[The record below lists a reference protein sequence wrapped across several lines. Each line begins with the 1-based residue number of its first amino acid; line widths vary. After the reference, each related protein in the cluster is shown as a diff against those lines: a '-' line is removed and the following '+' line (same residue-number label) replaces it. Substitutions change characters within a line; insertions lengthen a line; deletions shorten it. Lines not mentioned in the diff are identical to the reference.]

1 MKAKIGWMLAPVVVL
16 GLLAVSVLPGCEVG
30 SPNDV
35 VATANGNFSGTYAA
49 SSNDVLV
56 VNNSGNAVTYLVLT
70 QSGNQLQA
78 VDNNGLLF
86 KGTIGDILSTSSSGS
101 STNSTSSTTKSASF
115 TLNGSTTAGQ
125 TVNING
131 TLSASGSTG
140 RMTGIWSEPGVYGS
154 IAGTASITAF

>member
-56 VNNSGNAVTYLVLT
+56 E
-70 QSGNQLQA
+70 
-78 VDNNGLLF
+78 
-86 KGTIGDILSTSSSGS
+86 IGR
-101 STNSTSSTTKSASF
+101 AH
-115 TLNGSTTAGQ
+115 
-125 TVNING
+125 V
-131 TLSASGSTG
+131 
-140 RMTGIWSEPGVYGS
+140 
-154 IAGTASITAF
+154 